1 MTIEMKALLKLVIKE
16 DILFGSIIA
25 LIIFFINPKGAL
37 IFLLG
42 IIIAMLN
49 FVIRGIILD
58 KSLNAG
64 KGNVFSV
71 VSTFIR
77 ISTVII
83 IALIF
88 ANNKYHLLLYL
99 KIEILSH
106 LQVICIIQV
115 ILYLFYMKMVIM

>member
-64 KGNVFSV
+64 NVFSV

-99 KIEILSH
+99 AGFITH
-106 LQVICIIQV
+106 FPIIIFGWIKSQ
-115 ILYLFYMKMVIM
+115 KGSD

>member
-37 IFLLG
+37 IFLLV

-99 KIEILSH
+99 AGFITH
-106 LQVICIIQV
+106 FPIIIFGWIKSQ
-115 ILYLFYMKMVIM
+115 KGSD

>member
-1 MTIEMKALLKLVIKE
+1 MKNIFDKIRTPDKSIK
-16 DILFGSIIA
+16 ISKKII
-25 LIIFFINPKGAL
+25 NTCL

-42 IIIAMLN
+42 IMIAMMN

-64 KGNVFSV
+64 KRNVFSV
-71 VSTFIR
+71 ISTFIR

-83 IALIF
+83 IALFF

-99 KIEILSH
+99 AGFITHFPILIFGWIKS
-106 LQVICIIQV
+106 Q
-115 ILYLFYMKMVIM
+115 KGSD